1 MRLYSYQEVNGRVV
15 SEIVTPDIPRRD
27 VELKTLADANAILYG
42 QFDRKTM
49 ELNLQFRVDDK
60 VLGESQIPF
69 TFLGSATAEDYIARF
84 HQAIDMAVGNLNE
97 MRASQ

>member
-1 MRLYSYQEVNGRVV
+1 MRLYSYQEIDGRVV
-15 SEIVTPDIPRRD
+15 SEIVTPDIPGRD
-27 VELKTLADANAILYG
+27 AEITTLAEANAVLYG
-42 QFDRKTM
+42 QFDRETM

-60 VLGESQIPF
+60 VLGESQIPL
-69 TFLGSATAEDYIARF
+69 TFLGSATNEDYVARF